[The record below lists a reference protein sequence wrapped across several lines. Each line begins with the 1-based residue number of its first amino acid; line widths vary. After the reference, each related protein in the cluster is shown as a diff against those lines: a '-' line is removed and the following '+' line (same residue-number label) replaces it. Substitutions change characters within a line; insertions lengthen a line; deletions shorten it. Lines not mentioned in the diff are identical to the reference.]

1 VGGVFSI
8 DETGSNLGHQRVEGS
23 RCLEIQ
29 HPGAGEI
36 RFIRLGRFGCRAN
49 PRRAENAAAR
59 HGGERAEKEIS

>member
-1 VGGVFSI
+1 VGGVFPI

-36 RFIRLGRFGCRAN
+36 RSVRLSRFGCGAN
-49 PRRAENAAAR
+49 PRRAAEAR
-59 HGGERAEKEIS
+59 YGSQRAEKEMP